1 MAVCPKCGTQAGSTF
16 CPNCGAP
23 MNGEVR
29 SSSEGGAG
37 PVSGS
42 GGRRTGMGAPGA
54 SVPQNYDLRG
64 HKFLVNVLL
73 WVIGLAYVACGV
85 LSLWKS
91 YVFTEMLASVPP
103 EVRMR
108 AFFEGAA
115 EVLLGLPILC
125 VRFPLARF
133 KKGAP
138 KKLLAVLGLA
148 ILVNLGFLFSR
159 AVFTS
164 SIVITTIAVPIFCI
178 CVGLPAIFY
187 YWRYYSSREELFI
200 N

>member
-1 MAVCPKCGTQAGSTF
+1 
-16 CPNCGAP
+16 
-23 MNGEVR
+23 
-29 SSSEGGAG
+29 
-37 PVSGS
+37 
-42 GGRRTGMGAPGA
+42 
-54 SVPQNYDLRG
+54 
-64 HKFLVNVLL
+64 
-73 WVIGLAYVACGV
+73 
-85 LSLWKS
+85 
-91 YVFTEMLASVPP
+91 
-103 EVRMR
+103 MR

-115 EVLLGLPILC
+115 EVLLGLPILI

-178 CVGLPAIFY
+178 CVGLPAISY